1 MHDSGSG
8 GSFVCCMKVRGSLWR
23 KHSPVQKGREHNY
36 EGAESKY
43 KLDASNY
50 IY

>member
-1 MHDSGSG
+1 M
-8 GSFVCCMKVRGSLWR
+8 WR
-23 KHSPVQKGREHNY
+23 EHFLSQNGREHNY
-36 EGAESKY
+36 EGAESMY